1 METSMVQWPSS
12 RIRWLHGTLIALA
25 IDAVT
30 PDSQDVTSGSITRIL
45 QTILSDR
52 IPTAVD
58 GSPSG
63 DDLTGEK
70 PDEVCTPTSPST
82 HPAQH
87 NRGSS
92 PYLRQLVL
100 LTARTL
106 ASNRALLAFPHGSA
120 ATARRL
126 AGLGRFTC

>member
-12 RIRWLHGTLIALA
+12 RIRWLHGALIALA
-25 IDAVT
+25 IHAMT
-30 PDSQDVTSGSITRIL
+30 PDPQDVTSGSITRIL

-58 GSPSG
+58 ESPSG
-63 DDLTGEK
+63 DDTTGEK
-70 PDEVCTPTSPST
+70 PDEVCTPTSPAT
-82 HPAQH
+82 HPAEH
-87 NRGSS
+87 DRGRA
-92 PYLRQLVL
+92 PYLRQRVL
-100 LTARTL
+100 LSARTL
-106 ASNRALLAFPHGSA
+106 ASSRALLAFPHGSA